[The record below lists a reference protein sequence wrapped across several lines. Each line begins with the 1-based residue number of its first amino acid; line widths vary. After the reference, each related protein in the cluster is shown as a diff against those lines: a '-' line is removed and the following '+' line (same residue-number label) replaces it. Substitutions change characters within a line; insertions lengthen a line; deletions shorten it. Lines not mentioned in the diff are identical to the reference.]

1 MQPTND
7 PPRKR
12 DLSEISHLFLSSV
25 RERQTQGAPRP
36 VRTPP
41 PKPPVNIELNP
52 EEPTRAAAVEPS
64 AAPEPVHAP
73 PVTAVIASHLN
84 GKQFEAAKE
93 YARHLASRS
102 GRVGLIELD
111 GAELRL
117 SCFDPSGVGRAGID
131 SAARSADAREISEA
145 LAELNCDVNH
155 WLLLVSPARGAE
167 ALELLREVSRWVVLS
182 SSDHDG
188 IVATYRLLK
197 GISEST
203 SYRPALSL
211 ALLDSRDEA
220 EAARMSAKLVGVCK
234 QFLGWNLE
242 IEAAVGKSTRV
253 AEHLVLRCHAPI
265 EQAAA
270 VASQWKTVGTF
281 VAAAKSDA
289 APVTQSAIDEEPM
302 DAACRELVADMV
314 IPTEPQQAAFPRVA
328 DAQADTA
335 PKPAMSEVID
345 LDGVEATADAVLA
358 AMLKHPNV
366 GAIECPVRP
375 PMCSQTRLAVT
386 RDRSLV
392 LFAAAEHG
400 LSNLRGIGLAYR
412 WLMENRAL
420 VAMALPQLSIDA
432 AQLPKLRLLIDQ
444 ADLTAEVLQPMLQNG
459 QVTVVAY
466 RPLRWGTKTGLL
478 LDAA

>member
-1 MQPTND
+1 MQPSND

-52 EEPTRAAAVEPS
+52 EEPTRAVQATPQ
-64 AAPEPVHAP
+64 AAPDPLHTP
-73 PVTAVIASHLN
+73 PVTAMIASHLN
-84 GKQFEAAKE
+84 GKQFEAVKD
-93 YARHLASRS
+93 YARQLASRS

-117 SCFDPSGVGRAGID
+117 SCFDPSGVGREGID
-131 SAARSADAREISEA
+131 AAARSADAREISEA

-167 ALELLREVSRWVVLS
+167 ALELLRDVSRWVTLS
-182 SSDHDG
+182 TSDHDG
-188 IVATYRLLK
+188 IVSTYRLLK

-211 ALLDSRDEA
+211 ALLDSRDQA

-234 QFLGWNLE
+234 QFLGWNLD
-242 IEAAVGKSTRV
+242 IEEPVVKSTRV
-253 AEHLVLRCHAPI
+253 SEHLVLRCHAPI
-265 EQAAA
+265 EQAASS
-270 VASQWKTVGTF
+270 ASQWKAVGAF
-281 VAAAKSDA
+281 VAAAKCEPA
-289 APVTQSAIDEEPM
+289 TGTESAVGEEPM
-302 DAACRELVADMV
+302 DAACRELVADTV
-314 IPTEPQQAAFPRVA
+314 IPTEPQAAAFPRVA
-328 DAQADTA
+328 DEHAEPTQ
-335 PKPAMSEVID
+335 KPAMSEVID
-345 LDGVEATADAVLA
+345 LDGVDATADAVLA
-358 AMLKHPNV
+358 AMLKQPNE

-375 PMCSQTRLAVT
+375 PMCPQTRLAVT

-412 WLMENRAL
+412 WLMENRSL
-420 VAMALPQLSIDA
+420 VAMALPQLAIDA

-459 QVTVVAY
+459 QVSVVAY
-466 RPLRWGTKTGLL
+466 RPLRWGAKTGLL
-478 LDAA
+478 LEAA